1 MNQNAQ
7 TKRVEEVAK
16 NVATLK
22 VVETPKATEEVKK
35 EIVPMQSEKPKIEE
49 VKIAPLVTA
58 EQKLKNLDLLQI
70 ISAKFRFLKTK
81 ADELSKFILSSDGT
95 KEKITMSNASG
106 FIFEVTNSQTI
117 EKVLKVVEDDL
128 ASFIERADK
137 EILDFKI

>member
-1 MNQNAQ
+1 MSQNAE
-7 TKRVEEVAK
+7 TKKVEEVAK

-35 EIVPMQSEKPKIEE
+35 EVIPMQAEKEKIED
-49 VKIAPLVTA
+49 VKIAPIVTA

-106 FIFEVTNSQTI
+106 FIFEVSNSQTI

-128 ASFIERADK
+128 ANFIERADK